1 MFAEIRVS
9 VAVGILT
16 WKSEHPSPL
25 PGSVP
30 DYVENVGMP
39 LNYPEPYFFIIKKKM
54 IPRKQLTGLVLT
66 TS

>member
-1 MFAEIRVS
+1 MLAEIRVS
-9 VAVGILT
+9 AVVGILT

-30 DYVENVGMP
+30 GEAENVDMP
-39 LNYPEPYFFIIKKKM
+39 LNYPEPYCFIIKKKM
-54 IPRKQLTGLVLT
+54 LLPKQLTGLVLT